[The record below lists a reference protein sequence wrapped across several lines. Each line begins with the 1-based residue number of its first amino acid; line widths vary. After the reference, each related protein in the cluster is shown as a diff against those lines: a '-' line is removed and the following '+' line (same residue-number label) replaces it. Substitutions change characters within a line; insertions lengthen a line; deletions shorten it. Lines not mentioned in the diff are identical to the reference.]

1 MSRYRDSLRKAF
13 TLIELLVVIT
23 IIGVLTAL
31 LLPAVLKVRA
41 AADRIQCA
49 NNLKQI
55 GLACHGYHD
64 VNQALPSEENTG
76 SAWLAGPW
84 VVQLSPFLEQSP
96 FFQQWG
102 ATLTTSNPLL
112 AQLKGGS
119 TSLRATVIKPL
130 ICPSDALPNPSIAL
144 LIAPGQNSAFPDGIY
159 SSLTSSTAA
168 VTWRP
173 AA

>member
-1 MSRYRDSLRKAF
+1 MTRLKARNRSTAF

-55 GLACHGYHD
+55 GLACHSYHD

-96 FFQQWG
+96 FFEQWG

-119 TSLRATVIKPL
+119 TSLRVYLGRI
-130 ICPSDALPNPSIAL
+130 S
-144 LIAPGQNSAFPDGIY
+144 APCAHVLENY
-159 SSLTSSTAA
+159 AA
-168 VTWRP
+168 
-173 AA
+173 